1 MNNEIWKTLKHL
13 ANKRMELSLI
23 EIGKNNKAYS
33 DAMKNVMESCKAY
46 ESLELDEETKKV
58 IEKLL
63 QDRDAVEMEQ
73 ASLAYLAGFRDCVLT
88 LSRLEL
94 FDF

>member
-1 MNNEIWKTLKHL
+1 MKETIEILKAL

-23 EIGKNNKAYS
+23 EIGKNDKAYS

-46 ESLELDEETKKV
+46 ESLKLDEEVKK
-58 IEKLL
+58 IMEKLL
-63 QDRDAVEMEQ
+63 QDRDTVEMEQ

-94 FDF
+94 FDY

>member
-1 MNNEIWKTLKHL
+1 MKETIEILKAL

-23 EIGKNNKAYS
+23 EIGKNDKAYS

-46 ESLELDEETKKV
+46 ESLKLDEEVKK
-58 IEKLL
+58 IMEKLL